1 MKRDYE
7 KIAERHAAVHGWK
20 IVPLAGC
27 YDGQQYEVNDSQD
40 KKLTCGYVG
49 KARAYVAACEALG
62 LTPYSRRK
70 TPKPSPE

>member
-1 MKRDYE
+1 
-7 KIAERHAAVHGWK
+7 
-20 IVPLAGC
+20 VPLAGC
-27 YDGQQYEVNDSQD
+27 YDGQQYEVHDSQD